1 MYCEDL
7 GLINFFNVDD
17 DDYLLG
23 KCLAILMMMMILS
36 KPTRPYLVERE
47 EEEERKPKL
56 PFDLNI
62 EKFTIFVVLL
72 AKDTREC
79 LLGFIRLMKIF
90 YLFDI

>member
-7 GLINFFNVDD
+7 GLINFFKVD

-47 EEEERKPKL
+47 EEERKPKL
-56 PFDLNI
+56 AFDLNI